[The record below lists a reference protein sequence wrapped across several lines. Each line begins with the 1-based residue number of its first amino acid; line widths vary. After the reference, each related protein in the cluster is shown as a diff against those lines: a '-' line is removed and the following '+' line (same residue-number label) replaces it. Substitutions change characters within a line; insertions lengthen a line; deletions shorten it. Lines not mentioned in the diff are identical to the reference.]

1 MSNTNWKKQH
11 TNYIAKDYFMLNA
24 IYGGKMKAKMKV
36 MLTAALFMMTSVFV
50 IIPMTD
56 SYSADSGFTVEDGQ
70 GTSFTYDAPSGKVM
84 TIGKGLTATVI
95 EMGYLNKILVCDS
108 YSNTAT
114 EDIFTD
120 LKPLVVNSTILA
132 GGNIYSSGKSQLI
145 NDIVYA
151 TENSGFDKEKDTI
164 FITGGPSYINSIV
177 DELRNPSKGF
187 KKVLAWE
194 SIETYDEMVDYVNV
208 VSKVISGST
217 EGKAEQMAYVAD
229 HIKNTLGDRT
239 KAKAFYVNYSSS
251 AFRVGNTGSLASSMI
266 IAAGGISVTVDSEKA
281 TPTYEANITSLIE
294 THGTDTII
302 FVDAGVNET
311 NLNALKALVPTS
323 VKIVPMSSLW
333 NNFAPDSMDGIWIMA
348 SAMYPDLF
356 SGDVPTVPDNE
367 DSNIWLYVGVAIAA
381 IAIIGLVA
389 FVLMRRS

>member
-1 MSNTNWKKQH
+1 MLSIKYGDKME
-11 TNYIAKDYFMLNA
+11 AKV
-24 IYGGKMKAKMKV
+24 KV

-70 GTSFTYDAPSGKVM
+70 GTEFAYDAPSGKVM

-114 EDIFTD
+114 EDIFSD
-120 LKPLVVNSTILA
+120 LKPLVADSTILA
-132 GGNIYSSGKSQLI
+132 GGNIYSSGKAQLI

-151 TENSGFDKEKDTI
+151 TENNGFDKEKDTI
-164 FITGGPSYINSIV
+164 FITGGPSYIDAIV
-177 DELRNPSKGF
+177 DELRDDSKGF

-208 VSKVISGST
+208 VSMAVSGST
-217 EGKAEQMAYVAD
+217 EGKAEQMSYVAE
-229 HIKNTLGDRT
+229 HIKDTLGDRT

-266 IAAGGISVTVDSEKA
+266 IAAGGISVTIDSTKA
-281 TPTYEANITSLIE
+281 VPTYEANITNLVD

-311 NLNALKALVPTS
+311 NLNTLKSLVPDS

-333 NNFAPDSMDGIWIMA
+333 NNFAPDSMDGIWVMA

-356 SGDVPTVPDNE
+356 NGDVPTVPDN
-367 DSNIWLYVGVAIAA
+367 DDPDIWLYVGVAIAA
-381 IAIIGLVA
+381 VAIIGLVA